1 MLQIL
6 SDTIEDLHPIT
17 AHFPIALL
25 VVSAGLSV
33 VLRFKHIA
41 NLRETSW
48 LLLWIGTLGALVAS
62 ITGVISH
69 FPYEATDL
77 HDVIETHQMWSF
89 AVTVFFIALTIWR
102 WRSRAQGTDTGESP
116 LYLIL
121 ILIGMIGLILS
132 GMTGGDLV
140 YDYGINVR
148 GTNPLLEQ

>member
-1 MLQIL
+1 MLQIF
-6 SDTIEDLHPIT
+6 SDTIEDFHPIT
-17 AHFPIALL
+17 VHFPIALL

-62 ITGVISH
+62 VTGVISH
-69 FPYEATDL
+69 FEATDL

-102 WRSRAQGTDTGESP
+102 WRSRARRTDVGESP

-148 GTNPLLEQ
+148 GTNPLSEQ

>member
-17 AHFPIALL
+17 VHFPIALL
-25 VVSAGLSV
+25 VISAGLSLV
-33 VLRFKHIA
+33 IRIKHST
-41 NLRETSW
+41 NLQETSW

-69 FPYEATDL
+69 FSYEATAL

-89 AVTVFFIALTIWR
+89 AVTVFFISLTIWR
-102 WRSRAQGTDTGESP
+102 WRSRVRGIDAGKSA

-121 ILIGMIGLILS
+121 ILIGMIALVIS

-148 GTNPLLEQ
+148 GVNPLLE